1 MPRRAALLALLIV
14 LLAPA
19 AARADITIS
28 NVQAKPASTK
38 AGANSDFTLSFDLG
52 GSETIRDLDV
62 NLPPGLLGNPQNAAK
77 CTQAQFSSDS
87 CPATSKVGTQTVAL
101 TLLGLIPGTFNGDVY
116 NLVPDK
122 PEPAQLGVKLTT
134 PAGTQHLKS
143 DTTVRP
149 DGGLTSTTHGIPN
162 TANGAPIHID
172 SISLTLQAKSGAG
185 KPFMTNPTS
194 CDPHTTA
201 VHAVGY
207 SDSTADGQ
215 ASFTPTACDA
225 LPYAP
230 KLSATVGEAGQT
242 AKGSNP
248 PLTTTITQGPGE
260 ANSKQTKVT
269 LPPVLAPNAAVL
281 GNICPQSAYASDT
294 CPPQSQVGTA
304 TAVSPLLTTP
314 LTGPVRLVENPGGFP
329 NVVVYLNGVFNTRLV
344 GAVSVGAAGTTTTFS
359 NLPDSPISSL
369 RLDFAGGSGGQ
380 FTAGSDL
387 CTSPVDITGEFLSQS
402 GKTATP
408 SARATVNGCPGGGPK
423 PPPPTSKGRWP
434 TATVA
439 LSKLATSSRAFEF
452 TARRGVGAKPLRAI
466 AVTLPKELSFYKRY
480 RKSGLRASK
489 SLAVS
494 FPGKQVM
501 LLQAKSASGFTS
513 ISVTVQ
519 KRALHVSSALRKRLR
534 GHPKQKITIVFA
546 ETGGR
551 VVTRH
556 KTARAR

>member
-1 MPRRAALLALLIV
+1 MCAALI
-14 LLAPA
+14 APA
-19 AARADITIS
+19 TADADITIS
-28 NVQAKPASTK
+28 NVSAKPASTN

-62 NLPPGLLGNPQNAAK
+62 NLPPGLLGNPNNAAR

-101 TLLGLIPGTFNGDVY
+101 TLLGVIPGTFNGEVY

-122 PEPAQLGVKLTT
+122 PEPAQLGTKLTT

-149 DGGLTSTTHGIPN
+149 DGGLTSTTRGIPN
-162 TANGAPIHID
+162 SANGGSIHID
-172 SISLTLQAKSGAG
+172 SISLTLQAKSGAN

-194 CDPHTTA
+194 CDPHTTT

-207 SDSTADGQ
+207 GDSTADGQ
-215 ASFTPTACDA
+215 DAFTPTACDA

-230 KLSATVGEAGQT
+230 RLSATVGAQGQT

-248 PLTTTITQGPGE
+248 PLTTIITQSPGE
-260 ANSKQTKVT
+260 SNSKSTKVT

-281 GNICPQSAYASDT
+281 ANVCSQTDYSSDS

-304 TAVSPLLTTP
+304 TAISPLLTDP
-314 LTGPVRLVENPGGFP
+314 LTGPVRLVENPGGLP
-329 NVVVYLNGVFNTRLV
+329 KVVVYLNGLFSTRLV
-344 GAVSVGAAGTTTTFS
+344 GDVALGAGGTTTTFS
-359 NLPDSPISSL
+359 GLPDSPVSSL

-380 FTAGSDL
+380 FTAGADL
-387 CTSPVDITGEFLSQS
+387 CSNPVDISGEFLSQS
-402 GKTATP
+402 GRTVTP
-408 SARATVNGCPGGGPK
+408 STRATVIGCPRAA
-423 PPPPTSKGRWP
+423 GRWP

-439 LSKLATSSRAFEF
+439 LSKLATSSPTFTF
-452 TARRGVGAKPLRAI
+452 TAKRGAGARRLRAI
-466 AVTLPKELSFYKRY
+466 AITLPGPLSFDK
-480 RKSGLRASK
+480 GFLGVGVRASK

-494 FPGKQVM
+494 FPDKHTM
-501 LLQAKSASGFTS
+501 LLQAKSSAGFTS
-513 ISVTVQ
+513 IYATVR
-519 KRALHVSSALRKRLR
+519 KRALRVSSSLRRQVKQHPKLSIALRF
-534 GHPKQKITIVFA
+534 TEV
-546 ETGGR
+546 GGR

-556 KTARAR
+556 KTATAR

>member
-1 MPRRAALLALLIV
+1 MPLRSSLFLVLALS
-14 LLAPA
+14 LLSPA
-19 AARADITIS
+19 AASADITVS
-28 NVQAKPASTK
+28 NVQAKPADTR

-62 NLPPGLLGNPQNAAK
+62 NLPPGLLGNPNNAAK

-87 CPATSKVGTQTVAL
+87 CPAASKVGSQTVNL
-101 TLLGLIPGTFNGDVY
+101 TLLGLIPGTFTGDVY

-162 TANGAPIHID
+162 SANGAPIHIN

-185 KPFMTNPTS
+185 KAFMTNPTS

-215 ASFTPTACDA
+215 GSFIPTACDA

-230 KLSATVGEAGQT
+230 QLSATVGAKGQT

-248 PLTTTITQGPGE
+248 PLTTIITQAPGE
-260 ANSKQTKVT
+260 SNSRQTKVT

-281 GNICPQSAYASDT
+281 ANVCQQAAYDSDT

-314 LTGPVRLVENPGGFP
+314 LTGPVRLVENPGGLP
-329 NVVVYLNGVFNTRLV
+329 KVVVYLNGVFSTRLV
-344 GAVSVGAAGTTTTFS
+344 GDVSVGAGGTSTTFS

-380 FTAGSDL
+380 FTAASDL
-387 CTSPVDITGEFLSQS
+387 CSNPVNISGEFLSQS
-402 GKTATP
+402 GKTVTP
-408 SARATVNGCPGGGPK
+408 SAQATVVGC
-423 PPPPTSKGRWP
+423 TAAHGRWP

-439 LSKLATSSRAFEF
+439 LSKLTSSSPTLSF
-452 TARRGVGAKPLRAI
+452 TAKRGAGSNRLGSI
-466 AVTLPKELSFYKRY
+466 LVTLPSSLSLDKRY
-480 RKSGLRASK
+480 LSAGARASK

-494 FPGKQVM
+494 FPSAHTM
-501 LLQAKSASGFTS
+501 LLQAKSAAGVTS
-513 ISVTVQ
+513 IYTTLR
-519 KRALHVSSALRKRLR
+519 KRALRVSSSLQKRVKR
-534 GHPKQKITIVFA
+534 HPRLVFTVKFT
-546 ETGGR
+546 ELGGR
-551 VVTRH
+551 VLTRH
-556 KTARAR
+556 VGAAAH